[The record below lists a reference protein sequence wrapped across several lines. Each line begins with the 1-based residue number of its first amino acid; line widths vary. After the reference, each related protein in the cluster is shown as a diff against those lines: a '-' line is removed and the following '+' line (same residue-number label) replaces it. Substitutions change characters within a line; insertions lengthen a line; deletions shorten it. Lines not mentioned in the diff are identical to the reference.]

1 MAPVHNPHSFSYPR
15 ALHKECLCSPAQ
27 TTEVHVRTSFSM
39 ILYFIHLSFGD
50 GGLSLNLWLTVL
62 IRLANKWVRI
72 CLSLSNHCAPQLYVG
87 SGDPNSGPRACI
99 IDALLTEP
107 SPQPPYSSL
116 IAKHISSS
124 VGMSEERMVLQ
135 KIPGQQAGLQTAAD
149 PKVSSQGRTDSQVSY
164 RTGLHCKLQFREW
177 QREGAPEHHLQNFN
191 EALST
196 KINRLGS
203 SWIHPHTPGAGFS
216 NIRCC

>member
-1 MAPVHNPHSFSYPR
+1 
-15 ALHKECLCSPAQ
+15 
-27 TTEVHVRTSFSM
+27 
-39 ILYFIHLSFGD
+39 
-50 GGLSLNLWLTVL
+50 
-62 IRLANKWVRI
+62 
-72 CLSLSNHCAPQLYVG
+72 
-87 SGDPNSGPRACI
+87 
-99 IDALLTEP
+99 
-107 SPQPPYSSL
+107 
-116 IAKHISSS
+116 
-124 VGMSEERMVLQ
+124 MVLQ
-135 KIPGQQAGLQTAAD
+135 KKPGQQAGLQTAAD